1 MAGRRTEKQQLERD
15 YVNVMQEEENIQL
28 EEESLEDWLAAQ
40 YWKDYVREKEEAAR
54 RQKYYYY

>member
-28 EEESLEDWLAAQ
+28 EEEESFEDWLAAR
-40 YWKDYVREKEEAAR
+40 YWEDYVREKEETAR
-54 RQKYYYY
+54 RQKYYY